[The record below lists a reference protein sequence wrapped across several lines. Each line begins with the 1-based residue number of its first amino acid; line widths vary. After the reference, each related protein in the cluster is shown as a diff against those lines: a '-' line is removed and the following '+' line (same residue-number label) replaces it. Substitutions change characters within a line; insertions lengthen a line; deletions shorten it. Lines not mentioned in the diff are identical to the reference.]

1 MDLKKN
7 LMLIL
12 VIVIFVSF
20 FLPWISIESAAVGKV
35 SKLLGGKDQAV
46 IGSIS
51 GFKVPILANNEKSKL
66 IITIIKI
73 FQPGIT
79 NADKKSFLIWIIP
92 LLAVVIFLVS
102 NSSKAN
108 KWTYLA
114 FGVLG
119 ILIFAGATFKIL
131 TTDLDKVIMKVNIGY
146 GLWLILFGYLGIG
159 ILQITEFLKL
169 KKSEK

>member
-1 MDLKKN
+1 MGIKKN
-7 LMLIL
+7 IMLVL
-12 VIVIFVSF
+12 VIVIVVAF
-20 FLPWISIESAAVGKV
+20 FLPWISVESAVVGKV
-35 SKLLGGKDQAV
+35 SKILTGKTQAT
-46 IGSIS
+46 IGSVS
-51 GFKVPILANNEKSKL
+51 GFKVPILANSEESRFM
-66 IITIIKI
+66 ITIIKI
-73 FQPGIT
+73 FQPDIT
-79 NADKKSFLIWIIP
+79 NADKKSFLIWAVP

-131 TTDLDKVIMKVNIGY
+131 TTDLDKVVMKVNIGY

-159 ILQITEFLKL
+159 ILQISEFLKL
-169 KKSEK
+169 KKSG